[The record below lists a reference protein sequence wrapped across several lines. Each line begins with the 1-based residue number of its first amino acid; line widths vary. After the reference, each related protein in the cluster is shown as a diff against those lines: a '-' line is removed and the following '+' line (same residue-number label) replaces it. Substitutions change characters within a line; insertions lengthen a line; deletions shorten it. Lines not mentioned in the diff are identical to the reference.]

1 MSDTPTRQKPR
12 ELTAVD
18 DVRKI
23 RAEFQKDSGGDLRKH
38 VEQSNRV
45 LEEYR
50 QRLGLKVIQPP
61 PRKTPEDGTGS

>member
-1 MSDTPTRQKPR
+1 MGKVKAPKTPK

-23 RAEFQKDSGGDLRKH
+23 RAEFQNDSGGDLRRH

-50 QRLGLKVIQPP
+50 QKLGLKVVQPP
-61 PRKTPEDGTGS
+61 CRTTPTDRT